1 MVRYVTSGELTID
14 YVVPEHGQLIAGSSG
29 GGSLYSAI
37 GARQWGV
44 EVGIH
49 SSVGRDYP
57 DHFFTTLGA
66 AGLRMDGVTR
76 GSDCNSLSLWLLF
89 EEENRKQQLP
99 RLRSGTL
106 EQLGQI
112 RRPLPGA
119 YLTARGFHLAPTL
132 PETHLQVKELIRRQA
147 PNAIITMDLWVEPF
161 FDVDPYRRDD
171 LVHGLTALL
180 PSRKEVEQLWGEPP
194 DLVMQRLCSAG
205 LACMAVK
212 MDEEGSLV
220 YDPRTQGLF
229 HVPIFTTTV
238 ADTTGAGDAYC
249 GGFLVGLGETGD
261 PVEAALRGTVSA
273 SFAVEDY
280 GALSSLKGSQ
290 GEAQRRLE
298 QLRPRVRRLG

>member
-14 YVVPEHGQLIAGSSG
+14 YVVPESGHVIAGSSG

-44 EVGIH
+44 DVGIH

-57 DHFFTTLGA
+57 DHFVTSLQA
-66 AGLRMDGVTR
+66 AGLHMDGVTQ
-76 GSDCNSLSLWLLF
+76 GSDCNSLSLWMLF

-106 EQLGQI
+106 DQLGRI
-112 RRPLPGA
+112 RRPLPDA
-119 YLTARGFHLAPTL
+119 YLGARGFHLAPTL
-132 PETHLQVKELIRRQA
+132 PGTHLQVKETVRRQA

-161 FDVDPYRRDD
+161 FDAEPYRRPD
-171 LVHGLTALL
+171 LVRGLTALL

-194 DLVMQRLCSAG
+194 DVVMRRLCGEG

-212 MDEEGSLV
+212 MDDEGSLV

-229 HVPIFTTTV
+229 HVPIITTAV

-280 GALSSLKGSQ
+280 GALSSLKGVQ

-298 QLRPRVRRLG
+298 RLRPSVRRLR

>member
-14 YVVPEHGQLIAGSSG
+14 YVVPESGQVIAGSSG

-37 GARQWGV
+37 GARQWGL

-57 DHFFTTLGA
+57 DHFFTNLGA
-66 AGLRMDGVTR
+66 AGLSTDGVTQ
-76 GSDCNSLSLWLLF
+76 GTECNSLSLWLLF

-106 EQLGQI
+106 EQLGRI
-112 RRPLPGA
+112 RRPLPTT
-119 YLTARGFHLAPTL
+119 YLGARGFHLAPTL
-132 PETHLQVKELIRRQA
+132 PETHLQVKEIIRRQA
-147 PNAIITMDLWVEPF
+147 PQAIITMDLWVEPF
-161 FDVDPYRRDD
+161 FDSEPYRRPE
-171 LVHGLTALL
+171 LVDGLTALL
-180 PSRKEVEQLWGEPP
+180 PSRKEVEQIWGEPP
-194 DLVMQRLCSAG
+194 DLVMRRLIALG
-205 LACMAVK
+205 LRCMAVK

-220 YDPRTQGLF
+220 FDPKQGLF
-229 HVPIFTTTV
+229 HVPIVPTEV

-280 GALSSLKGSQ
+280 GALTSLKGDPQ
-290 GEAQRRLE
+290 EAQRRLDG
-298 QLRPRVRRLG
+298 LRQRVRRLR